1 MVTLNPVILRLWTR
15 TVFKIVDRKKDM
27 LILVSGFNVYPNE
40 IEEVLAASK
49 SPEAGV
55 IGIPDDRSGEVPKAY
70 VVRKDST
77 LSEKRATGLCVRK
90 ELTGYKRPRHI
101 KFVEEL
107 PKSNVGKILRKEIRK
122 LEEKEQVSN

>member
-1 MVTLNPVILRLWTR
+1 
-15 TVFKIVDRKKDM
+15 
-27 LILVSGFNVYPNE
+27 
-40 IEEVLAASK
+40 
-49 SPEAGV
+49 
-55 IGIPDDRSGEVPKAY
+55 VPKAY

-77 LSEKRATGLCVRK
+77 LSEKELLDYARK

-122 LEEKEQVSN
+122 LEEQEQASN